1 MSLIHII
8 LTILVMLVIILVVSL
23 ITIIVIANKLN
34 DVLSKIYDEDC
45 IEDPNQ

>member
-34 DVLSKIYDEDC
+34 HVLSKIYDEDC